1 MTGREAEQTLSV
13 IRTLMERSTTY
24 TNLSGHAGIA
34 AGLLA
39 LAGSALRAF
48 YGTPFLPTWLGVLA
62 AALTATF
69 LFTAR
74 MARQNGEPL
83 WTRQSRTVF
92 LSLMPALA
100 ATLVLTAVLTRI
112 GQAAL
117 LPGVWMVMWGV
128 GALAMSF
135 FTPRVISMLGL
146 TFMAVGV
153 ATFVIGPVPDA
164 LCMGLTFG
172 LIHLGYGI
180 ALTLAPQPGYVPGTG
195 VEL

>member
-34 AGLLA
+34 AGALA
-39 LAGSALRAF
+39 LAGSVVRLQWN
-48 YGTPFLPTWLGVLA
+48 TPFLPTWLGVLA
-62 AALTATF
+62 AALAVTV

-74 MARQNGEPL
+74 MAQRSGEPL
-83 WTRQSRTVF
+83 WTRQSRTVC

-100 ATLVLTAVLTRI
+100 ATLVLTALLARI
-112 GQAAL
+112 GHAEL
-117 LPGVWMVMWGV
+117 LPGVWMLMWGV

-135 FTPRVISMLGL
+135 FTPRVISVLGL
-146 TFMAVGV
+146 TFMAAGVG
-153 ATFVIGPVPDA
+153 TFCAGPLPDP
-164 LCMGLTFG
+164 LCMGATFG

-180 ALTLAPQPGYVPGTG
+180 ALTLTPQPVYVPGAG
-195 VEL
+195 ADL